1 MSTLPKSIFN
11 FFMAE
16 FGKKL
21 DSSHQFTHDM
31 LIDLNERV
39 NKLDKGKGVDHT
51 YSTSNLT
58 PSSPAPTSTVNV
70 EFGMPPNYFAGQSPL
85 PVTVR
90 PSAAK
95 PVRPVASTGQTAAS
109 AAGAVRP
116 VP

>member
-58 PSSPAPTSTVNV
+58 PNPSVATASTTEV
-70 EFGMPPNYFAGQSPL
+70 EYIISPNYFAEQTPL
-85 PVTVR
+85 LGTV
-90 PSAAK
+90 
-95 PVRPVASTGQTAAS
+95 
-109 AAGAVRP
+109 
-116 VP
+116 